1 MRSCWL
7 KACKDFS
14 PAERGVNKCAYSTR
28 KIFWEVVNSGIRAG
42 FTRGSAIDNAY
53 SVCDGALSVSIAFLQ
68 DPSKS
73 NVWEVLFL

>member
-28 KIFWEVVNSGIRAG
+28 ENFWDVVNSGIRAG
-42 FTRGSAIDNAY
+42 FTRDSVSDNAF
-53 SVCDGALSVSIAFLQ
+53 SVCDGWLSVSIVFLQ
-68 DPSKS
+68 DPK
-73 NVWEVLFL
+73 